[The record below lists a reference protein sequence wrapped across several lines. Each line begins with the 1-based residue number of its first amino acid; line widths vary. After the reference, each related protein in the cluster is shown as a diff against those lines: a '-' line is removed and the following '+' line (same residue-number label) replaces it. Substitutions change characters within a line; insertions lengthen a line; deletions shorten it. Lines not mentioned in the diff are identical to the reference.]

1 MCGNQLSPFNIIP
14 IPGYLLTVVCVCV
27 WGGASVPHWCNL
39 TLSISRL
46 CVDQLQVVQSY
57 LHTHKTH
64 QQKVHVNVIHNKSPG
79 CAGVRSNLGAGTI
92 KNNTKSN

>member
-1 MCGNQLSPFNIIP
+1 MYDKKCMHTNVLCGRLHVWQSIDIIP

-27 WGGASVPHWCNL
+27 GGGGGASVPHWCNL

-57 LHTHKTH
+57 LHTHT
-64 QQKVHVNVIHNKSPG
+64 QNTP
-79 CAGVRSNLGAGTI
+79 
-92 KNNTKSN
+92 TKSAC